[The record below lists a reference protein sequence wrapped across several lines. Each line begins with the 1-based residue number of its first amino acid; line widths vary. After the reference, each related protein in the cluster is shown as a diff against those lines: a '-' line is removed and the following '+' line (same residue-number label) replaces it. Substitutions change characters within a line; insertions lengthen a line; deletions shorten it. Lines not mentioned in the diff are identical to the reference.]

1 MHLSRSCASNDRS
14 PRPGLGIAG
23 AVAGLL
29 VTLTLLVGSLAGG
42 GVTAAPQ
49 RGTPKYNLYF
59 GDLHNHTVYSDGWGG
74 TPWDAYAAAIAGGA
88 DFMAVTDH
96 DSYGFWLTPEEWA
109 DTLAAAAF
117 YTSKSFVAMAGYE
130 FWLAG
135 SGEVN
140 IFNTPDFPDVPEDP
154 AQRPVPGSM
163 DSPFEALPAVYDWI
177 SRQPGAVAQW
187 NHPTYVT
194 NNFFDFDFYSASRD
208 VGMGLIE
215 VWNDTWFYTEASYI
229 MALDRGWH
237 VMPTANADTHAA
249 DWISGW
255 ELRTVLLAPR
265 LTPADLYQAMSAGRG
280 YATVDRNLRLSFT
293 VNSEVMGTIL
303 SPTTTR
309 YEVAVRAEDPD
320 GLPITRIDI
329 ISDGGAVVASRA
341 GGSAVIDWTTTLT
354 SRTARYFYARVS
366 SASNPQNVLAE
377 VTGGGGVAAVT
388 APVFTGR

>member
-1 MHLSRSCASNDRS
+1 MR
-14 PRPGLGIAG
+14 AG
-23 AVAGLL
+23 ALGALMTMSVVLL
-29 VTLTLLVGSLAGG
+29 ESFAGG
-42 GVTAAPQ
+42 QVAA
-49 RGTPKYNLYF
+49 GTQSQPATRYNLYF
-59 GDLHNHTVYSDGWGG
+59 GDLHTHTTYSDGVGG
-74 TPWDAYAAAIAGGA
+74 TPWDAFAAAVAGGA

-96 DSYGFWLTPEEWA
+96 DSYGWWLSPEEWA

-117 YTSKSFVAMAGYE
+117 YTSSRFVAMAGYE

-135 SGEVN
+135 SGEINVY
-140 IFNTPDFPDVPEDP
+140 NTPNFPNVPEDP

-177 SRQPGAVAQW
+177 AQQPGAVAQW

-194 NNFFDFDFYSASRD
+194 NNFFDFDFYTAQRD

-215 VWNDTWFYTEASYI
+215 VWNDTWFYTEESYI

-237 VMPTANADTHAA
+237 VMPTANSDTHAA

-280 YATVDRNLRLSFT
+280 YATVDRNLRIHYS
-293 VNSEVMGTIL
+293 VNGEVMGAIL
-303 SPTTTR
+303 SPSATKYT
-309 YEVAVRAEDPD
+309 VSVRAEDPD
-320 GLPITRIDI
+320 GLPITGVEIV
-329 ISDGGAVVASRA
+329 SDGGAVVASLA
-341 GGSAVIDWTTTLT
+341 TNSAVVDWTTTLT
-354 SRTARYFYARVS
+354 SRTARYFYAKVRS
-366 SASNPQNVLAE
+366 TSIPHNVLAS

-388 APVFTGR
+388 APVYTGR